1 MARTLQNFN
10 EERTFGVEIEFTTA
24 TREEV
29 ARLMNAKGVSAYVE
43 GYNHSTKNHWKVITD
58 SSCGYELVSPPL
70 KGREGMEQLRKACEA
85 LKEAGAK
92 VDRRCGLHVHH
103 DINDY
108 NAKQIANIF
117 AIYIKLETTIDT
129 LVPNSR
135 RANNNRFCGSLFAG
149 TTQQNI
155 LNKLKEVNSL
165 DDIKNI
171 WHTRY
176 VKVNFQSYV
185 KYGTIE
191 FRQHSGSTEFDKIY
205 NWILL
210 TQQIVDMAA
219 TPVQKTYK
227 AENDNLQS
235 MRNILRLIPAKGA
248 TDEIAEMFKWY
259 RGRAKELAAA

>member
-1 MARTLQNFN
+1 MAKTIQKFN
-10 EERTFGVEIEFTTA
+10 EERTFGVEIEFTAA

-29 ARLMNAKGVSAYVE
+29 ARLMNEKGVNTYVE
-43 GYNHSTKNHWKVITD
+43 QYNHSTKSHWKVITD
-58 SSCGYELVSPPL
+58 SSCGFELVSPPL
-70 KGREGMEQLRKACEA
+70 KGREGLEQLKKACVA

-92 VDRRCGLHVHH
+92 VDRSCGLHVHH

-117 AIYIKLETTIDT
+117 AIYVKLETTIDS
-129 LVPNSR
+129 LVPVSR
-135 RANNNRFCGSLFAG
+135 RASNNTFCRSLFQG
-149 TTQQNI
+149 KSQQAI
-155 LNKLKEVNSL
+155 LDKLKEVNSL

-176 VKVNFQSYV
+176 VKVNFQSYL

-210 TQQIVDMAA
+210 TQQIVDTAA

-248 TDEIAEMFKWY
+248 TEEIAEMFKWY
-259 RGRAKELAAA
+259 RSRAKQLAAA

>member
-1 MARTLQNFN
+1 MTRTIQKFN
-10 EERTFGVEIEFTTA
+10 EERTFGVEIEFQGN
-24 TREEV
+24 REEV
-29 ARLMNAKGVSAYVE
+29 ARLMNAKGVRAYVE
-43 GYNHSTKNHWKVITD
+43 GYNHTTKSHWKLITD

-70 KGREGMEQLRKACEA
+70 KGREGLEQLKKACEA
-85 LKEAGAK
+85 LKEAGAS

-117 AIYIKLETTIDT
+117 AIYIKLEKTIDT
-129 LVPNSR
+129 FVPNSR
-135 RANNNRFCGSLFAG
+135 RANNNTYCRSLFQG
-149 TTQQNI
+149 TTQQAI
-155 LNKLKEVNSL
+155 LDKLKAVNSL
-165 DDIKNI
+165 EDIGRI

-191 FRQHSGSTEFDKIY
+191 FRQHSGTTEFDKMY

-210 TQQIVDMAA
+210 TQQIVNMAA

-248 TDEIAEMFKWY
+248 TEEVAEMFKWY
-259 RGRAKELAAA
+259 RNRAKQLAA

>member
-1 MARTLQNFN
+1 MARTIQKFN
-10 EERTFGVEIEFTTA
+10 EERTFGVEIEFQGN
-24 TREEV
+24 REEV
-29 ARLMNAKGVSAYVE
+29 ARLMNAKGVRAYVE
-43 GYNHSTKNHWKVITD
+43 GYNHSTKNHWKLITD

-70 KGREGMEQLRKACEA
+70 KGREGLEQLKKACEA
-85 LKEAGAK
+85 LKEAGAS

-108 NAKQIANIF
+108 DAKQIANIF
-117 AIYIKLETTIDT
+117 AIYIKLEKTIDT
-129 LVPNSR
+129 FVPNSR
-135 RANNNRFCGSLFAG
+135 RANNNTFCGSLFQG
-149 TTQQNI
+149 TSQQAI
-155 LNKLKEVNSL
+155 LDKLKVVNSL
-165 DDIKNI
+165 EDIKRI

-191 FRQHSGSTEFDKIY
+191 FRQHSGTTEFDKMY

-227 AENDNLQS
+227 EENDNLQS

-248 TDEIAEMFKWY
+248 TEEIAEMFKWY
-259 RGRAKELAAA
+259 RNRAKQLAA

>member
-1 MARTLQNFN
+1 MARTIQKFN

-29 ARLMNAKGVSAYVE
+29 ARLMNEKGIRTYVE
-43 GYNHSTKNHWKVITD
+43 GYNHLTKSHWKVITD

-70 KGREGMEQLRKACEA
+70 KGKEGLEQLKKACEA

-92 VDRRCGLHVHH
+92 VNRKCGLHVHH
-103 DINDY
+103 DVNDY

-117 AIYIKLETTIDT
+117 AIYIKLEKTIDT
-129 LVPNSR
+129 LVPESR
-135 RANNNRFCGSLFAG
+135 RANNNIFCGSLYAG
-149 TTQQNI
+149 RTQQQM
-155 LNKLKEVNSL
+155 LDKLKAVNTIE
-165 DDIKNI
+165 DIKRI
-171 WHTRY
+171 WSTRY
-176 VKVNFQSYV
+176 LKVNFQSYV

-191 FRQHSGSTEFDKIY
+191 FRQHSGTTEFEKIY

-210 TQQIVDMAA
+210 TQQMVDMSA

-248 TDEIAEMFKWY
+248 TEEIADMFKWY